1 MGTWI
6 RNTKTYFKNRWL
18 ALVVMV
24 LWQAILYVTLAFEGV
39 GIKRMVYPIVLSLA
53 ALVVLIGF
61 DLYRTWRKDRILKEA
76 KENIDITM
84 ENLPEATSIMEADYQ
99 DLIEQLLQSKR
110 QEMQQQMHKNNE
122 LTEFVTLWTHQVK
135 TPLTALTLAAN
146 DMKTPEKAE
155 FVNRL
160 FEIEQYCDIILQY
173 LRIEGEGSDLLL
185 AEYPV
190 KPMVNQAVKYFARSF
205 IGKGLSVQIDV
216 PDGQTL
222 VTDEKW
228 LVFVLKQILSNAL
241 KYTKEGGVTIS
252 MPKPN
257 TLCIGDTG
265 IGISKEDLPRI
276 TERGYTGYNGRMDK
290 KATGIGLFLVDTIMK
305 KLGGS
310 VEITSELGKGTKVYL
325 TIL

>member
-1 MGTWI
+1 MEFVK
-6 RNTKTYFKNRWL
+6 RYLKNRWTVL
-18 ALVVMV
+18 AICILC
-24 LWQAILYVTLAFEGV
+24 QAILYVALFLEGV
-39 GIKRMVYPIVLSLA
+39 SGDKLWYPMILSGAIVIAYFVFQFYL
-53 ALVVLIGF
+53 
-61 DLYRTWRKDRILKEA
+61 TWRKDRILKQA
-76 KENIDITM
+76 KQNIDITM
-84 ENLPEATSIMEADYQ
+84 ENLPEATSIIEQDYQ
-99 DLIEQLLQSKR
+99 ELIGQLLQAKR

-135 TPLTALTLAAN
+135 TPLTALTLAVN
-146 DMKTPEKAE
+146 DMEAPQKSEYT
-155 FVNRL
+155 NRL
-160 FEIEQYCDIILQY
+160 FEIEQYCDSILQY

-185 AEYPV
+185 AAYPI

-205 IGKGLSVQIDV
+205 IGKGLSVQIDI
-216 PDGQTL
+216 PEKQTL

-228 LVFVLKQILSNAL
+228 LVFVLKQVLSNAL
-241 KYTKEGGVTIS
+241 KYTKEGGVTIT

-257 TLCIGDTG
+257 TICICDTG
-265 IGISKEDLPRI
+265 IGISREDLPRI

-310 VEITSELGKGTKVYL
+310 VEITSELGQGTQVYL